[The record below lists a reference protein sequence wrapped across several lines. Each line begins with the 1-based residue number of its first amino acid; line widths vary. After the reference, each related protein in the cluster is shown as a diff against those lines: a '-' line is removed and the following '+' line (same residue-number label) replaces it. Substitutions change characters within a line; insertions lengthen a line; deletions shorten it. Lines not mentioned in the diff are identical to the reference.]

1 MQLWNYTNLTNE
13 NKPFIKC
20 NFIGKNGHSLL
31 NMPLA
36 PVKYQSKLAYLFRSV
51 CACVTK
57 SCTVCASTTFLDS
70 QYIIFKKKKKIIS
83 YSGADES

>member
-36 PVKYQSKLAYLFRSV
+36 PVSINRSWHLSF
-51 CACVTK
+51 ALCVR
-57 SCTVCASTTFLDS
+57 V
-70 QYIIFKKKKKIIS
+70 
-83 YSGADES
+83 